1 MLKRLLFSALF
12 TVAAAA
18 SAAPAKGKTEWIVR
32 SGGCELVARTSAPG
46 AVAKVGERVKI
57 SLCVKSENPGR
68 FQVAFYENGNPVGAP
83 RDCKFGE
90 TATLEHLTTVP
101 GSVFGRATAFDA
113 AGKPILNSRRRRL
126 EFGLGVLVS
135 PEKIAPG
142 NPQPPP
148 DFDAFWTLK
157 RAELD
162 KVPIKATRRELP
174 LSEAHRDL
182 VCYDTQV
189 DCAGGAPV
197 SGYLCLPRGAKPK
210 SLPAIAIFHG
220 AGVRSSIP
228 PVQYGSRAIAFN
240 VNAHGLPNGRP
251 KKYYDDLFAG
261 ELADYRTRHL
271 DDHTKNY
278 FVGMY
283 MRIMRALDYLKS
295 LPEWDGRTLIVT
307 GGSQGGA
314 QALAAAGLDP
324 QVSLCVAGV
333 PSMCDLGGR
342 MAGRQP
348 GGPIRRIPEARQRDP
363 LIVRETAYVDNA
375 FLAKNVKCPVYL
387 SAGLIDRTCY
397 AVSIYAVYNRLPEDL
412 RHIAINPTGG
422 HSNSPAVAGRRKI
435 KEVLKLG
442 KE

>member
-1 MLKRLLFSALF
+1 MLKRLFFAAFF
-12 TVAAAA
+12 TAAAA
-18 SAAPAKGKTEWIVR
+18 SAAPAGGKTEWVVR
-32 SGGCELVARTSAPG
+32 SGGCEFIAGTSAPG
-46 AVAKVGERVKI
+46 AVAKVGDKVKI
-57 SLCVKSENPGR
+57 SLCVKSEQPGH
-68 FQVAFYENGNPVGAP
+68 FQVSFYENGNPIGAP

-101 GSVFGRATAFDA
+101 GSVFGLATAFDA
-113 AGKPILNSRRRRL
+113 AGKPILNPRRRRPG
-126 EFGLGVLVS
+126 FGLGVLVS
-135 PEKIAPG
+135 PEKIVPG
-142 NPQPPP
+142 NPLPPSG
-148 DFDAFWTLK
+148 FDEFWARK

-162 KVPIKATRRELP
+162 QVPIKATRRELP
-174 LSEAHRDL
+174 LPEKHRGL

-197 SGYLCLPRGAKPK
+197 SGYLCMPRGAKPK
-210 SLPAIAIFHG
+210 SLPAIASFHG
-220 AGVRSSIP
+220 AGVRSAIP
-228 PVQYGSRAIAFN
+228 PVRYGSRAIAFD

-261 ELADYRTRHL
+261 EFADYRTRHL

-324 QVSLCVAGV
+324 QVSLCVSRV

-342 MAGRQP
+342 LAGRQP
-348 GGPIRRIPEARQRDP
+348 GGPIRRIPEAQQRDP
-363 LIVRETAYVDNA
+363 AIVRETAYVDNV

-387 SAGLIDRTCY
+387 SAGLIDRTCF
-397 AVSIYAVYNRLPEDL
+397 AVSIYAVYNKLPEKL
-412 RHIAINPTGG
+412 RHIAINPLGG
-422 HSNSPAVAGRRKI
+422 HSNSPSAAGQRRI
-435 KEVLKLG
+435 REVLELG